1 MEVDNNRMQPERR
14 RAKRVRADLPVRWEG
29 FLEKRQGTIC
39 DISVNGCFILTG
51 GAVKPDELVSLEMDV
66 PSLLRMQLWGIVVYI
81 SEPVGFAIRF
91 NESGAHEQALLS
103 RLLNHLRARSAARSL
118 AQQSRSHE
126 KGS

>member
-14 RAKRVRADLPVRWEG
+14 RAERVRADMPVRWEG
-29 FLEKRQGTIC
+29 FLEKNRGTIS

-51 GAVKPDELVSLEMDV
+51 GAVKPDELVSMEMDV

-91 NESGAHEQALLS
+91 NELGAHEQAMLS
-103 RLLNHLRARSAARSL
+103 HLLNHLRERSAARSL
-118 AQQSRSHE
+118 AQQSQSHE